1 MCYVM
6 KWCHITVFCSMENQT
21 PVFVGQ
27 TSQTQP
33 LFANDQWAYC
43 LSASIEQL
51 DGQHSQQV
59 TITYLIIISFGYQ
72 FILIATLYSPIMAWS
87 LNFFAHKMNQPVLK
101 MLKKFLVLHPHHVKE
116 ADKRRFQEGVVGSQK
131 MRTMFSVQPF

>member
-1 MCYVM
+1 MGNWLHLVLKLCQFGAELPAFQTSFFHVCYVM

-21 PVFVGQ
+21 PVFGGQ

-59 TITYLIIISFGYQ
+59 TITYLIDISFGYQ
-72 FILIATLYSPIMAWS
+72 FILILLCTAQLWHGVSI
-87 LNFFAHKMNQPVLK
+87 
-101 MLKKFLVLHPHHVKE
+101 FLHTK
-116 ADKRRFQEGVVGSQK
+116 
-131 MRTMFSVQPF
+131 